1 MAHWKTFPTC
11 QVIKPK
17 RPERPPSSIN
27 QSVNHFL
34 SDKLSRCSC
43 PKHTRT
49 HTNAYAHR
57 GIWSSWTMSTVVH
70 LLSSPQEQQR
80 QPTSHGQR
88 KLKWPQTRLR
98 FAPGTHKRACAC
110 HCVCVCVCECGHNW
124 AKRGRGESSECRPT
138 AAAIRMRI
146 RIRRVGALIML
157 ATGNWKWANGQW
169 ITSGQ
174 GRNGFSGWRGGGKGW
189 SLKQP
194 LKLTKHVLPT
204 ALSVQWSELAFWGF
218 HTHCHA
224 ASHIIP
230 LKWHTRWPERKERER
245 ESKRGKGA

>member
-1 MAHWKTFPTC
+1 
-11 QVIKPK
+11 
-17 RPERPPSSIN
+17 
-27 QSVNHFL
+27 
-34 SDKLSRCSC
+34 
-43 PKHTRT
+43 
-49 HTNAYAHR
+49 
-57 GIWSSWTMSTVVH
+57 MSTVVH

-98 FAPGTHKRACAC
+98 FAPRHTQAYMCVPLCVRMCAY
-110 HCVCVCVCECGHNW
+110 VWVW
-124 AKRGRGESSECRPT
+124 SQLGREWRVEPSECRPT

-157 ATGNWKWANGQW
+157 ATGNWKWANGQR
-169 ITSGQ
+169 ITSWQ
-174 GRNGFSGWRGGGKGW
+174 GRNGFRAGWGRRGKGS

-218 HTHCHA
+218 HTLSRCQ
-224 ASHIIP
+224 SHNSAQVTHQMAGT
-230 LKWHTRWPERKERER
+230 KRVSQGEGEGKAR
-245 ESKRGKGA
+245 SKARGRAG